1 MAQLAHV
8 ARPGVGQQQLPSA
21 CVDGADVLAVLGVE
35 ALDEV
40 LRQNQDVVA
49 SFSEWR
55 EVEDDH
61 GEPKVEIPAELLA
74 ARMRTSIR
82 RSRTPPT
89 RRTVRSSTALRSF
102 PWSASSRSP
111 TSSRKRNPPSAASHK
126 PILDSLA
133 SVKAPRSWPKSSA

>member
-21 CVDGADVLAVLGVE
+21 CVDGTDVLAVLGVE

-40 LRQNQDVVA
+40 LRQDQDVVA

-74 ARMRTSIR
+74 PGFTLEVAIARGQDADIDPAV
-82 RSRTPPT
+82 PPAPD
-89 RRTVRSSTALRSF
+89 STHGPLLDRLEELSLGRQ
-102 PWSASSRSP
+102 PQV
-111 TSSRKRNPPSAASHK
+111 SHR
-126 PILDSLA
+126 
-133 SVKAPRSWPKSSA
+133 VGE